1 MEASMEWIKILGAI
15 GFGAIVT
22 KVLDVVWLQRAVR
35 NAEKETWL
43 RDKRIL
49 VFSELTEE
57 LLDGQLS
64 KGIDRTNATRKIAFK
79 ALLLLPNP
87 EDRKLLEVHFD
98 DVIQTKQKIGQFIN
112 NGASTIEERAKLREK
127 EEFRLQEQTKT
138 IVEKLRAV
146 LHA

>member
-1 MEASMEWIKILGAI
+1 MEWIKILGAI